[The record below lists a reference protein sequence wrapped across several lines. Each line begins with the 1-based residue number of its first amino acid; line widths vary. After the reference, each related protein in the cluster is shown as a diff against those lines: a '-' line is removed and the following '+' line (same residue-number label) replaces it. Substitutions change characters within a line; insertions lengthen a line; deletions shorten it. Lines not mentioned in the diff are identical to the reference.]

1 MIERVS
7 GPIRG
12 KIRLTRMQSKLRA
25 KFKRLTD
32 STDGAIAILAA
43 LVLPVMLGFAALSL
57 EYGTALLT
65 KTENQR
71 VSDLSAFA
79 AAFEYRKAS
88 GDAEDK
94 IAAARTAATAL
105 AALNGVPSGVT
116 VTFDDLDDPTW
127 VEVNITSDQMVYLSR
142 LLRPDDSLTINTR
155 ARVALGEPGGVIP
168 CILANGLPSGGGVT
182 VNGNSGTYNAE
193 NCGIGSN
200 DELDVNG
207 GTLETECTALSYK
220 KSNVC
225 LVDGETKENIHSVE
239 LEDPVVSLTTWPTN
253 PSDDSV
259 CDFTG
264 ALLDDLS
271 EPATV
276 CTKKNCKVEDY
287 ILKPGTLCVT
297 DFQNDFKT
305 LESGGTGS
313 TLIVQSGVDI
323 TISGNQVMRVR
334 PPSTGDFQ
342 GIALYAPGSDLTLS
356 GNPTFSL
363 TQLSCFGLVAQSMTF
378 NGNVTLTANC
388 DIENNP
394 LASGYSSDAGRPL
407 LIQ

>member
-1 MIERVS
+1 
-7 GPIRG
+7 
-12 KIRLTRMQSKLRA
+12 MQSKLRT
-25 KFKRLTD
+25 KFELLTV

-57 EYGTALLT
+57 EYGRALVT
-65 KTENQR
+65 ETENQR
-71 VSDLSAFA
+71 VSDISAFA

-94 IAAARTAATAL
+94 AAAARTAATTL
-105 AALNGVPSGVT
+105 AALNGVLSGIT
-116 VTFDDLDDPTW
+116 VTFDDPDAPTW

-142 LLRPDDSLTINTR
+142 LLRPNDSLTISTR
-155 ARVALGEPGGVIP
+155 ARVTLGEPGVIP
-168 CILANGLPSGGGVT
+168 CILANGSPSNGGVT
-182 VNGNSGTYNAE
+182 VNGSSGTYSVE

-207 GTLETECTALSYK
+207 GTLETECTAVSYK
-220 KSNVC
+220 KSDVC
-225 LVDGETKENIHSVE
+225 LVDGEPKEYINSGE
-239 LEDPVVSLTTWPTN
+239 LENPVVSLTTWPTN
-253 PSDDSV
+253 PNDDSV

-276 CTKKNCKVEDY
+276 CTKNNCKVEDY
-287 ILKPGTLCVT
+287 ILKPGTLCIT
-297 DFQNDFKT
+297 DFQNYFNT
-305 LESGGTGS
+305 LESSDAGN

>member
-1 MIERVS
+1 
-7 GPIRG
+7 
-12 KIRLTRMQSKLRA
+12 MQSKLRT
-25 KFKRLTD
+25 KFELLTV

-57 EYGTALLT
+57 EYGRALVT
-65 KTENQR
+65 ETENQR
-71 VSDLSAFA
+71 VSDISAFA

-94 IAAARTAATAL
+94 AAAARTAATTL
-105 AALNGVPSGVT
+105 AALNGVLSGIT
-116 VTFDDLDDPTW
+116 VTFDDPDAPTW

-142 LLRPDDSLTINTR
+142 LLRPNDSLTISTR
-155 ARVALGEPGGVIP
+155 ARVALGEPGVIP
-168 CILANGLPSGGGVT
+168 CILANGSPSNGGVT
-182 VNGNSGTYNAE
+182 VNGSSGTYSVE

-207 GTLETECTALSYK
+207 GTLETECTAVSYK
-220 KSNVC
+220 KSDVC
-225 LVDGETKENIHSVE
+225 LIDGEPKEYINSGE
-239 LEDPVVSLTTWPTN
+239 LENPVTSLTTWPTN
-253 PSDDSV
+253 PNDDSV

-276 CTKKNCKVEDY
+276 CTKNNCKVEDY
-287 ILKPGTLCVT
+287 ILKPGTLCIT
-297 DFQNDFKT
+297 DFQNDFST
-305 LESGGTGS
+305 LESSDAGN